1 MTMTMSKT
9 RLAIAAIAALTLT
22 TAPRALC
29 GTVRADASAAIAT
42 LSAAFTEFKS
52 VNDDKLKAKVDDA
65 VLTEK
70 IVRLDAAIGTMQTA
84 VETQAKDVAALKLN
98 SAGENVIGDLKSDP
112 EYVGSFKAHMRRGEL
127 QAALNKGADAEGGY
141 LAPIE
146 WDRTITG
153 KLIEASPV
161 RANSSVISISTAG
174 FTKVYTDR
182 AVSSGWVGE
191 AAVRNETGT
200 PGFSSLAF
208 VPGELYAEPR
218 ATQQM
223 LDDAAID
230 LEAWLA
236 GEVQSEF
243 SRQENIA
250 FLNGDGVN
258 KPHGLLT
265 YVTGAA
271 NAARHPF
278 GAIKVKNS
286 GAAATLT
293 DSDKLLD
300 LIYDLPAEHRAN
312 AKFYMNRLTQG
323 LARKLKD
330 GDGNYLWQP
339 SFQAGQPATLAGY
352 DVVELPDLADV
363 AAGAVPILFGDMA
376 ATYLVVDRIGVRM
389 LRDNLTAKP
398 YVKFYVTRR
407 VGGGVQNPEAMRALK
422 IAA

>member
-1 MTMTMSKT
+1 MTKT
-9 RLAIAAIAALTLT
+9 KLAIAAIAALSLT

-29 GTVRADASAAIAT
+29 GTVRADATAAIAT
-42 LSAAFTEFKS
+42 LNAAFTEFKS
-52 VNDDKLKAKVDDA
+52 ANDEKLNAKVDDV

-70 IVRLDAAIGTMQTA
+70 IVRLDAAIGTMQAT

-191 AAVRNETGT
+191 AAARNETST

-250 FLNGDGVN
+250 FLSGDGVN

-265 YVTGAA
+265 YITGAA

-286 GAAATLT
+286 GAAAALT
-293 DSDKLLD
+293 DSDKIVD

-323 LARKLKD
+323 AVRKLKD

-352 DVVELPDLADV
+352 DVIELPDLADIG
-363 AAGAVPILFGDMA
+363 AGAVPILFGDMA

>member
-1 MTMTMSKT
+1 MTTKTTM
-9 RLAIAAIAALTLT
+9 AIAAIAALTMGN
-22 TAPRALC
+22 APRALC
-29 GTVRADASAAIAT
+29 GAVRADASAAISS
-42 LSAAFTEFKS
+42 LNAAFAEFKS
-52 VNDDKLKAKVDDA
+52 TNDERLKAKVDDV

-70 IVRLDAAIGTMQTA
+70 LARLDAAIGTMQAA
-84 VETQAKDVAALKLN
+84 VDDHSKEVAALKLN
-98 SAGENVIGDLKSDP
+98 GAGDAVIGDIKSDP
-112 EYVGSFKAHMRRGEL
+112 EYVGSFKAHMRKGEV
-127 QAALNKGADAEGGY
+127 QAGLNKGVAEEGGY
-141 LAPIE
+141 LAPVE

-153 KLIEASPV
+153 KLIESSPI
-161 RANSSVISISTAG
+161 RAHASVITIGTAG

-182 AVSSGWVGE
+182 AVASGWVGE
-191 AAVRNETGT
+191 AAARNETGT
-200 PGFSSLAF
+200 PGFSALNFA
-208 VPGELYAEPR
+208 PGELYAEPR

-250 FLNGDGVN
+250 FLTGDGVN

-265 YVTGAA
+265 YITGAA

-286 GAAATLT
+286 GAAAALS
-293 DSDKLLD
+293 DSDKLID
-300 LIYDLPAEHRAN
+300 LVYDLPTEHRAN
-312 AKFYMNRLTQG
+312 AKFFMNRLTQG
-323 LARKLKD
+323 AVRKLKD

-339 SFQAGQPATLAGY
+339 SFQAGQAATLAGY
-352 DVVELPDLADV
+352 DVVEVADLGDI
-363 AAGAVPILFGDMA
+363 AANATPILFGDMA
-376 ATYLVVDRIGVRM
+376 ATYLVVDRLGVRI

-398 YVKFYVTRR
+398 YVKFYTVKR

>member
-1 MTMTMSKT
+1 MNKNTM
-9 RLAIAAIAALTLT
+9 AIVAIAALSM
-22 TAPRALC
+22 TAPRAVC
-29 GTVRADASAAIAT
+29 GAVRADASAAIT
-42 LSAAFTEFKS
+42 SLNAAFSEFKAT
-52 VNDDKLKAKVDDA
+52 NDERLKAKVDDV
-65 VLTEK
+65 VLTDK
-70 IVRLDAAIGTMQTA
+70 LSRLDAAIDTMQSTVDA
-84 VETQAKDVAALKLN
+84 QSKEVAALKLN
-98 SAGENVIGDLKSDP
+98 GAAVIGDIKSDP
-112 EYVGSFKAHMRRGEL
+112 EYVGSFKAHMRKGDV
-127 QAALNKGADAEGGY
+127 QAALNKGVAEEGGF
-141 LAPIE
+141 LAPVE

-153 KLIEASPV
+153 KLVESSPV
-161 RANSSVISISTAG
+161 RANSSVIAISTAG
-174 FTKVYTDR
+174 FTKVFTDR
-182 AVSSGWVGE
+182 ALTSGWVGE
-191 AAVRNETGT
+191 AAARAETTT
-200 PGFSSLAF
+200 PGFSALSF

-250 FLNGDGVN
+250 FLTGDGVN

-265 YVTGAA
+265 YITGAA

-278 GAIKVKNS
+278 GAIKVTNS
-286 GAAATLT
+286 GAAAALT
-293 DSDKLLD
+293 NSDKIVD
-300 LIYDLPAEHRAN
+300 LIYELPAEHRAN
-312 AKFYMNRLTQG
+312 AKFYMNRLTQ
-323 LARKLKD
+323 AVVRKLKD

-352 DVVELPDLADV
+352 DVVELPDMPDV
-363 AAGAVPILFGDMA
+363 AANSVPILFGDMA
-376 ATYLVVDRIGVRM
+376 ATYLVVDRVGVRI

-398 YVKFYVTRR
+398 YVKFYTVKR

>member
-1 MTMTMSKT
+1 MNKT
-9 RLAIAAIAALTLT
+9 TNTALAALALVTLT
-22 TAPRALC
+22 AAPAPRALC
-29 GTVRADASAAIAT
+29 GTVRADASAAIT
-42 LSAAFTEFKS
+42 NLQAAFSEFKS
-52 VNDDKLKAKVDDA
+52 TNDEKLNAKVDDV
-65 VLTEK
+65 VLNEK
-70 IVRLDAAIGTMQTA
+70 LDRLDTAIGSMQAA
-84 VETQAKDVAALKLN
+84 VDTNAKEVAALRLN
-98 SAGENVIGDLKSDP
+98 GAGENVIGDLKSDP
-112 EYVGSFKAHMRRGEL
+112 EYVAAFKANMSRGTV
-127 QAALNKGADAEGGY
+127 QAALNKGEADEGGH

-161 RANSSVISISTAG
+161 RANASTISISTAG
-174 FTKVYTDR
+174 FTKVFTDR

-191 AAVRNETGT
+191 SAARNETGT

-236 GEVQSEF
+236 GEVQGEF

-250 FLNGDGVN
+250 FLSGDGVN

-278 GAIKVKNS
+278 GAIKVKTS
-286 GAAATLT
+286 GGAATLA
-293 DSDKLLD
+293 DADKIVD

-323 LARKLKD
+323 IVRKLKD

-352 DVVELPDLADV
+352 PVVELPDLPDV
-363 AAGAVPILFGDMA
+363 GANAIPVLFGDMA
-376 ATYLVVDRIGVRM
+376 ATYLVVDRVGVRM
-389 LRDNLTAKP
+389 IRDNLTTKP
-398 YVKFYVTRR
+398 FVKFYVTRR
-407 VGGGVQNPEAMRALK
+407 VGGGVQNPEAMRALR